1 MRSATAPEIRAGVIA
16 ANIPRKAMIASVP
29 PSPTSVM
36 SLRKNASNEPMKSL
50 SNGTK
55 ASE

>member
-1 MRSATAPEIRAGVIA
+1 MRSATAPEISAGVIA
-16 ANIPRKAMIASVP
+16 ANIPRNATVASAP

-36 SLRKNASNEPMKSL
+36 SFRKKASKLPMKSL
-50 SNGTK
+50 SNGTW